1 MSVKIKMNDVFDFR
15 VLPHPKTIVPS
26 LLTTESGFPGVVHN
40 PKTGT
45 LEFSNL
51 AFPHMHIM
59 CMGWH
64 TGNEDLMLYDEPLPN
79 ETVNINFQLS
89 GDMYSTFTGLKH
101 NLDMQRARHNL
112 VFVPEPGDI
121 HRIKKNQTLSLLHI
135 SLDKEFFMNSI
146 GQNDAWSEQA
156 YETVSKGRPFSGKH
170 GTLDITAHMQQL
182 IHGIYH
188 CKEMGSMRSLLIQS
202 RTLELLALQMGQ
214 FAQVG
219 NTAGIIKQDDIEKL
233 HKLKSHIDE
242 HFLDELSLAQLSK
255 VSLLNEFK
263 LKSGFKAVF
272 HTTVF
277 GYIRTLRMEYAKRL
291 LCDMNMQVAEV
302 AMITGYEH
310 TQHFSIAFKKHFGIS
325 PSLIR
330 K

>member
-1 MSVKIKMNDVFDFR
+1 MNDVFDFR

-26 LLTTESGFPGVVHN
+26 LLTTEPGSPGIVSD
-40 PKTGT
+40 PKAGT

-64 TGNEDLMLYDEPLPN
+64 TGDEDLILYDEPLPN

-89 GDMYSTFTGLKH
+89 GDMFSTFTGLPH
-101 NLDMQRARHNL
+101 NLDMQPARHNL
-112 VFVPEPGDI
+112 VFVPEPGDV

-135 SLDKEFFMNSI
+135 SLEKDFFMNCI
-146 GQNDAWSEQA
+146 GQHDAWSEQA
-156 YETVSKGRPFSGKH
+156 YEAISKGRPFSGRH
-170 GTLDITAHMQQL
+170 GTLDITLQMQRL
-182 IHGIYH
+182 IHSIYN
-188 CKEMGSMRSLLIQS
+188 CEERGSMRSLLIQS
-202 RTLELLALQMGQ
+202 RTLELLALQIRQ
-214 FAQVG
+214 FAQSPQTFIAV
-219 NTAGIIKQDDIEKL
+219 KSEDLDKL
-233 HKLKSHIDE
+233 YRLKAYLDE
-242 HFLDELSLAQLSK
+242 HFLQDLSLTQLSK

-272 HTTVF
+272 NTTVF
-277 GYIRTLRMEYAKRL
+277 GYIRNLRMQYAKRL

-310 TQHFSIAFKKHFGIS
+310 VQHFSVAFKKHFGIS
-325 PSLIR
+325 PSIL
-330 K
+330 KK